1 MIDECMEQNVGEE
14 TNEKSKWI
22 IRMELDP
29 EVMLEKNVT
38 MDDVNF
44 TLNNTYK
51 DTIDCIYSDYNADKL
66 VFRIRMTNILKNS
79 SGKSGKKIKVNP
91 LDQSDQIYI
100 LKNFQDQ
107 LLDGIEEKLWQAG
120 LSLQAS

>member
-1 MIDECMEQNVGEE
+1 MIEHTKLAEIVTNVSICFDPDDLNTLIIEDKLTMSQYRDFENMIDECMEQNVGEE

-51 DTIDCIYSDYNADKL
+51 DTIDCIYSDYKADKL

-79 SGKSGKKIKVNP
+79 
-91 LDQSDQIYI
+91 
-100 LKNFQDQ
+100 
-107 LLDGIEEKLWQAG
+107 
-120 LSLQAS
+120 

>member
-1 MIDECMEQNVGEE
+1 
-14 TNEKSKWI
+14 
-22 IRMELDP
+22 
-29 EVMLEKNVT
+29 

-51 DTIDCIYSDYNADKL
+51 DEISCVYSDYNSDKL
-66 VFRIRMTNILKNS
+66 VFRIRMNNILKNTG
-79 SGKSGKKIKVNP
+79 GKSGKKIKINP

-107 LLDGIEEKLWQAG
+107 LLDKIVLRGIKHINKVNF
-120 LSLQAS
+120 SF